1 MYITMEALRQEIRD
15 EMKTLRINKKHV
27 YGLLMRL
34 VDELDSTPAPAPAK
48 KAEPAPAKKAEP
60 APAKKAEPAPVKKAE
75 PAPAPVPV
83 EETPKPVKK
92 VVRRTKK
99 KVEEG
104 ETVLK

>member
-1 MYITMEALRQEIRD
+1 MEALRQEIRD

-60 APAKKAEPAPVKKAE
+60 APA

>member
-1 MYITMEALRQEIRD
+1 MEALRQEIRD

-60 APAKKAEPAPVKKAE
+60 APA
-75 PAPAPVPV
+75 PAPVPV

>member
-1 MYITMEALRQEIRD
+1 MEALRQEIRD

-34 VDELDSTPAPAPAK
+34 VDELDSTPAPAPAPAK
-48 KAEPAPAKKAEP
+48 KVEPAPAPAKK
-60 APAKKAEPAPVKKAE
+60 VE
-75 PAPAPVPV
+75 PAPAPAPV
-83 EETPKPVKK
+83 EEAPKPVKK

>member
-1 MYITMEALRQEIRD
+1 MEALRQEIRD

-60 APAKKAEPAPVKKAE
+60 APAKKAEPAPA
-75 PAPAPVPV
+75 PV